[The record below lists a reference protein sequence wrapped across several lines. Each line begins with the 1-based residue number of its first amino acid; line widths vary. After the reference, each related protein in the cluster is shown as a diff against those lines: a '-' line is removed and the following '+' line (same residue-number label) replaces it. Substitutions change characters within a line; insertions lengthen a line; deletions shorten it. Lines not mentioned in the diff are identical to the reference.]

1 MRGEVVQQ
9 TAMRRAIARRMSES
23 KRDAPHFYVSS
34 EIRMDR
40 VEEALTAAAG
50 EHPDQRITATAA
62 LVRAAAI
69 SLRRE
74 PALNRVWTQ
83 DGLLDPEEVNVG
95 VAIALD
101 EGLIAPALLAADR
114 LDLVGTAAALG
125 DLVARARAQRLRPA
139 ELTDATFTLSN
150 LGMFEVSSFAAIVTP
165 PQVAILATGRAIPRP
180 FPTGDGFEAV
190 PVMTATLSADHRA
203 VDGRDAAQFLESFKR
218 VLEEPGLLL
227 ATANT
232 AEVATS

>member
-1 MRGEVVQQ
+1 MRGEIVQQ
-9 TAMRRAIARRMSES
+9 TPMRKAIARRMSES
-23 KRDAPHFYVSS
+23 KREAPHFYVSS

-40 VEEALTAAAG
+40 VEAELAAVAR
-50 EHPDQRITATAA
+50 EHPEQRVTATAA

-74 PALNRVWTQ
+74 PRLNRVWTEE
-83 DGLLDPEEVNVG
+83 GLIDAAEVNVG

-101 EGLIAPALLAADR
+101 DGLIAPALLAADG
-114 LDLVGTAAALG
+114 LDLLATAAALG

-165 PQVAILATGRAIPRP
+165 PQIAILATGRTTPRLLP
-180 FPTGDGFEAV
+180 ADGGFE
-190 PVMTATLSADHRA
+190 
-203 VDGRDAAQFLESFKR
+203 
-218 VLEEPGLLL
+218 
-227 ATANT
+227 
-232 AEVATS
+232 